1 VTSPVQTFP
10 DPATYRAQLV
20 AEGARQPLP
29 FVPARPEG
37 LLAALPAPPA
47 GRTGWPWTV
56 QSAPWT
62 DDAASGCAPC
72 SIVVPSFGQAA
83 FVEETLRSILLQNH
97 PRLELI
103 VIDGG
108 SGPDV
113 RTILERYRPW
123 LSHLRIAPDR
133 GQAHAINLGF
143 SLARAEGLRAFMNT
157 DDFYLPDAFAA
168 VEAARRRTGA
178 TLVHGDQLVWEPAE
192 RRLRIESLV
201 PPWPRF
207 VKFPGLL
214 ASHATFWC
222 ASIHQPVWEE
232 HHCAIDYEL
241 WIRLVPGSRS
251 AYVPRPLGLVRH
263 YETTKTASP
272 AFQAKW
278 AEDADRNGRAHPH
291 LYRPRP
297 WLDLEH
303 RLVHG
308 WLRRVRR
315 RRLERELAAARAAC
329 GWQEPA
335 T

>member
-1 VTSPVQTFP
+1 MSGAVQSFP

-20 AEGARQPLP
+20 AEGAVQPLP
-29 FVPARPEG
+29 FVPHRPAG
-37 LLAALPAPPA
+37 LLADLPAPPG

-56 QSAPWT
+56 QTPPW
-62 DDAASGCAPC
+62 AADPAAAHPC
-72 SIVVPSFGQAA
+72 TIVVPSFGQAA
-83 FVEETLRSILLQNH
+83 YVEETLRSILLQNH
-97 PRLELI
+97 PRLELV

-113 RTILERYRPW
+113 RAILERYRPW
-123 LSHLRIAPDR
+123 LSHLRVAPDR

-143 SLARAEGLRAFMNT
+143 ALARPEGLRAFMNT
-157 DDFYLPDAFAA
+157 DDFYLPGAFAA

-178 TLVHGDQLVWEPAE
+178 TLVHGDQLVWEPAI
-192 RRLRIESLV
+192 RALRIEALS

-214 ASHATFWC
+214 ASHATFWS
-222 ASIHQPVWEE
+222 AAIHQPVWEE

-241 WIRLVPGSRS
+241 WIRLVPGSRR

-263 YETTKTASP
+263 YAATKTAAP
-272 AFQAKW
+272 EFQARW
-278 AEDADRNGRAHPH
+278 AEDAERNGRAHPH

-303 RLVHG
+303 RLVNG
-308 WLRRVRR
+308 LLRRVRR
-315 RRLERELAAARAAC
+315 RRLARELAAVRGAC
-329 GWQEPA
+329 GWEQPA